1 MSQSGVEL
9 RLSVEPGS
17 FPGGAQPIEDPA
29 VTTSWTM
36 PARPPSPGPPW
47 SCWAVPPLR
56 VTCSRSPT
64 TAGAS
69 PGGPGPDHGAFL
81 HGRQVPGQ
89 GPGRRRPGGWLC
101 ASESPAPT
109 AHSCGLKAGW
119 AQAPPYPSFWE
130 GRAVKKTTVLTAL
143 LAVLAVTAGLLWP
156 GRVLARRE
164 RRLYGQIVTGAAAVS
179 AFERGETTLAQRI
192 AVLGS
197 INNTV
202 PAMDFS
208 AGAQL
213 YDDEYTLRRR
223 FVRELRQMGKFLCA
237 CLYPGSLAGGNG
249 DGHSRN
255 FTKYRLLPLRCGP
268 LIREK
273 PFWWALCRI

>member
-1 MSQSGVEL
+1 M
-9 RLSVEPGS
+9 
-17 FPGGAQPIEDPA
+17 
-29 VTTSWTM
+29 
-36 PARPPSPGPPW
+36 
-47 SCWAVPPLR
+47 
-56 VTCSRSPT
+56 
-64 TAGAS
+64 
-69 PGGPGPDHGAFL
+69 
-81 HGRQVPGQ
+81 
-89 GPGRRRPGGWLC
+89 
-101 ASESPAPT
+101 
-109 AHSCGLKAGW
+109 
-119 AQAPPYPSFWE
+119 
-130 GRAVKKTTVLTAL
+130 KKITVLTAL

-223 FVRELRQMGKFLCA
+223 FVRELRQMGEFFAPASDLEAWLVETEMATQEFHEMPVSYRCAVDPDSGKTFLVGTLQDLNWEQFLLYMDMSSGKIISGEFQAEEQEVSGEQGWILASGLANYLGLTPVTCLESDSPGGVNLYESEHQEQVRSTINLEEQVWR
-237 CLYPGSLAGGNG
+237 LYPTS
-249 DGHSRN
+249 
-255 FTKYRLLPLRCGP
+255 
-268 LIREK
+268 
-273 PFWWALCRI
+273 

>member
-1 MSQSGVEL
+1 M
-9 RLSVEPGS
+9 
-17 FPGGAQPIEDPA
+17 
-29 VTTSWTM
+29 
-36 PARPPSPGPPW
+36 
-47 SCWAVPPLR
+47 
-56 VTCSRSPT
+56 
-64 TAGAS
+64 
-69 PGGPGPDHGAFL
+69 
-81 HGRQVPGQ
+81 
-89 GPGRRRPGGWLC
+89 
-101 ASESPAPT
+101 
-109 AHSCGLKAGW
+109 
-119 AQAPPYPSFWE
+119 
-130 GRAVKKTTVLTAL
+130 KKITVLTAL

-223 FVRELRQMGKFLCA
+223 FVRELRQMGEFFAPASDLEAWLVETEMASGLANYLGLTPVTCLESDSTGGVYLFESENQEQVRYTIHLEEQVWR
-237 CLYPGSLAGGNG
+237 LYPTS
-249 DGHSRN
+249 
-255 FTKYRLLPLRCGP
+255 
-268 LIREK
+268 
-273 PFWWALCRI
+273 

>member
-1 MSQSGVEL
+1 ME
-9 RLSVEPGS
+9 
-17 FPGGAQPIEDPA
+17 
-29 VTTSWTM
+29 
-36 PARPPSPGPPW
+36 
-47 SCWAVPPLR
+47 
-56 VTCSRSPT
+56 
-64 TAGAS
+64 
-69 PGGPGPDHGAFL
+69 
-81 HGRQVPGQ
+81 
-89 GPGRRRPGGWLC
+89 
-101 ASESPAPT
+101 
-109 AHSCGLKAGW
+109 
-119 AQAPPYPSFWE
+119 
-130 GRAVKKTTVLTAL
+130 KTTVLTAL

-223 FVRELRQMGKFLCA
+223 FVRELRQMGKFFAPASTLEAWLVETEMATQEFHEIPVSYRCA
-237 CLYPGSLAGGNG
+237 VDPDSGKTFLVGTLQDLNWEQFLLYMDMSSGKIISGEFQAEEQEVSGEQGWILASGLANYLGLTPVTCLESDSTGGVYLFESENQEQVRYTIHLEEEVWRLYPTS
-249 DGHSRN
+249 
-255 FTKYRLLPLRCGP
+255 
-268 LIREK
+268 
-273 PFWWALCRI
+273 

>member
-1 MSQSGVEL
+1 M
-9 RLSVEPGS
+9 
-17 FPGGAQPIEDPA
+17 
-29 VTTSWTM
+29 
-36 PARPPSPGPPW
+36 
-47 SCWAVPPLR
+47 
-56 VTCSRSPT
+56 
-64 TAGAS
+64 
-69 PGGPGPDHGAFL
+69 
-81 HGRQVPGQ
+81 
-89 GPGRRRPGGWLC
+89 
-101 ASESPAPT
+101 
-109 AHSCGLKAGW
+109 
-119 AQAPPYPSFWE
+119 
-130 GRAVKKTTVLTAL
+130 KKTTVLTAL

-223 FVRELRQMGKFLCA
+223 FVRELRQMGKFFAPASTLEAWLVETEMATQEFHEIPVSYRCA
-237 CLYPGSLAGGNG
+237 VDPDSGKTFLVGTLQDLNWEQFLLYMDMSSGKIIRAGFSPPAWPTTWASPPSPAWSQTRPAACICLKARTR
-249 DGHSRN
+249 SRCAIPSIW
-255 FTKYRLLPLRCGP
+255 KRRCGGYTP
-268 LIREK
+268 
-273 PFWWALCRI
+273 PHDP

>member
-1 MSQSGVEL
+1 M
-9 RLSVEPGS
+9 
-17 FPGGAQPIEDPA
+17 
-29 VTTSWTM
+29 
-36 PARPPSPGPPW
+36 
-47 SCWAVPPLR
+47 
-56 VTCSRSPT
+56 
-64 TAGAS
+64 
-69 PGGPGPDHGAFL
+69 
-81 HGRQVPGQ
+81 
-89 GPGRRRPGGWLC
+89 
-101 ASESPAPT
+101 
-109 AHSCGLKAGW
+109 
-119 AQAPPYPSFWE
+119 
-130 GRAVKKTTVLTAL
+130 KKTTVLTAL

-223 FVRELRQMGKFLCA
+223 FVRELRQMGEFFAPASDLEAWLVETEMATQEFHEIPVSYRCAVDPDSGKTFLVGTLQDLNWEQFL
-237 CLYPGSLAGGNG
+237 LYMDMSSGKIISGE
-249 DGHSRN
+249 
-255 FTKYRLLPLRCGP
+255 F
-268 LIREK
+268 
-273 PFWWALCRI
+273 

>member
-1 MSQSGVEL
+1 M
-9 RLSVEPGS
+9 
-17 FPGGAQPIEDPA
+17 
-29 VTTSWTM
+29 
-36 PARPPSPGPPW
+36 
-47 SCWAVPPLR
+47 
-56 VTCSRSPT
+56 
-64 TAGAS
+64 
-69 PGGPGPDHGAFL
+69 
-81 HGRQVPGQ
+81 
-89 GPGRRRPGGWLC
+89 
-101 ASESPAPT
+101 
-109 AHSCGLKAGW
+109 
-119 AQAPPYPSFWE
+119 
-130 GRAVKKTTVLTAL
+130 KKTTVLTAL

-223 FVRELRQMGKFLCA
+223 FVRELRQMGKFFAPASTLEAWLVETEMATQEFHEIPVSYRCA
-237 CLYPGSLAGGNG
+237 VDPDSGKTFLVGTLQDLNWEQFLLYMDMSSGKIASGLANYLGLTPVTCLESDSTGGVYLFESENQEQVRYTIHLEEQVWRLYPTS
-249 DGHSRN
+249 
-255 FTKYRLLPLRCGP
+255 
-268 LIREK
+268 
-273 PFWWALCRI
+273 

>member
-1 MSQSGVEL
+1 M
-9 RLSVEPGS
+9 
-17 FPGGAQPIEDPA
+17 
-29 VTTSWTM
+29 
-36 PARPPSPGPPW
+36 
-47 SCWAVPPLR
+47 
-56 VTCSRSPT
+56 
-64 TAGAS
+64 
-69 PGGPGPDHGAFL
+69 
-81 HGRQVPGQ
+81 
-89 GPGRRRPGGWLC
+89 
-101 ASESPAPT
+101 
-109 AHSCGLKAGW
+109 
-119 AQAPPYPSFWE
+119 
-130 GRAVKKTTVLTAL
+130 KKTTVLTAL

-223 FVRELRQMGKFLCA
+223 FVRVKL
-237 CLYPGSLAGGNG
+237 
-249 DGHSRN
+249 
-255 FTKYRLLPLRCGP
+255 
-268 LIREK
+268 
-273 PFWWALCRI
+273 